1 MVETGFNATSC
12 SFSQTLHKLTLVVNQ
27 SYSLFEI
34 SRWSRHSECLSNTTD
49 RHTQLGSTSALTA
62 SVPRLS
68 QATTRQSS
76 TSRMRPPDQTT
87 DRCRLLELPGE
98 LRNMVYQNVLT
109 HPLGLISTP
118 DEPALGFIP
127 HSGTARGAR
136 GQDPNPLRYVCR
148 QLHYETR
155 HLLLK
160 HNSCVLKGKR
170 EAV

>member
-1 MVETGFNATSC
+1 MQLLTNSSQTNTSGKSILLIVRDLEMVTTLRMSIKYNRPTYATGF
-12 SFSQTLHKLTLVVNQ
+12 H
-27 SYSLFEI
+27 
-34 SRWSRHSECLSNTTD
+34 LSHH
-49 RHTQLGSTSALTA
+49 RLST
-62 SVPRLS
+62 RLS
-68 QATTRQSS
+68 QATTRQSL

-160 HNSCVLKGKR
+160 HNSCVFKGER